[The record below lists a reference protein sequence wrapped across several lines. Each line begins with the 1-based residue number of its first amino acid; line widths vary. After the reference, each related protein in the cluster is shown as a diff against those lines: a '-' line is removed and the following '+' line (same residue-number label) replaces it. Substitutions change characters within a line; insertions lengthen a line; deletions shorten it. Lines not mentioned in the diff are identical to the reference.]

1 MDYEESYAYQVFG
14 HKITLS
20 LNRTHETIIVIVKH
34 VLDMTQQHLSLV
46 QWKINNDSMLDGLF
60 MPSVDRNCYKWEVEY
75 QTAKIYSA
83 HSIATSL

>member
-20 LNRTHETIIVIVKH
+20 LNTITHETIIVIVKH

-46 QWKINNDSMLDGLF
+46 Q
-60 MPSVDRNCYKWEVEY
+60 
-75 QTAKIYSA
+75 
-83 HSIATSL
+83 